1 MHNKAL
7 SLGNDKVKARGAEK
21 VLVQNSLL
29 SQMPLG
35 SQIPESSFFTDVEIT
50 SIYTMV
56 LFGFLFHL
64 DRVCE
69 LINKNVGSMGQEKE
83 RFSVVQLTY
92 IPPTKSFFPR
102 VP

>member
-35 SQIPESSFFTDVEIT
+35 SQIPESSCLIDVEIT
-50 SIYTMV
+50 PIYMTV
-56 LFGFLFHL
+56 VFGFLFHL
-64 DRVCE
+64 DGMCKT
-69 LINKNVGSMGQEKE
+69 INKNVGYRSQEKE
-83 RFSVVQLTY
+83 RFSVMQLTDT
-92 IPPTKSFFPR
+92 PPKFFFPC